1 MYYRLFRAYNNHK
14 IQQFDN
20 MLTKQN
26 VPITF
31 DETNKWKFYNA
42 VWEIN
47 FFSHSLIIPYY
58 TINSDYGLR
67 HQKSCRRLYTV
78 IIIYLTANIKH

>member
-1 MYYRLFRAYNNHK
+1 MYYRLFHAYNNHK

-47 FFSHSLIIPYY
+47 SFFTFFDN
-58 TINSDYGLR
+58 TI
-67 HQKSCRRLYTV
+67 LY
-78 IIIYLTANIKH
+78 

>member
-1 MYYRLFRAYNNHK
+1 MKSIMDQFYNKTNGVFRMYYRLFRAYNNHK

-31 DETNKWKFYNA
+31 DETNK
-42 VWEIN
+42 
-47 FFSHSLIIPYY
+47 
-58 TINSDYGLR
+58 
-67 HQKSCRRLYTV
+67 
-78 IIIYLTANIKH
+78 

>member
-31 DETNKWKFYNA
+31 DETNK
-42 VWEIN
+42 
-47 FFSHSLIIPYY
+47 
-58 TINSDYGLR
+58 
-67 HQKSCRRLYTV
+67 
-78 IIIYLTANIKH
+78 